1 MRLDGTLLR
10 RAFAVAACAVAA
22 LGLAAAP
29 ALAHDEL
36 LASDPA
42 DGAALD
48 VAPAAIVLTFSSPVL
63 EIGTGLQITAPDGT
77 VMPLGPAVV
86 DGPTVTQPLPEAR
99 PAGAYLVSWRAVSQD
114 GHPVTGTLAFTAA
127 TGVAPAPTGT
137 PTVPATAPTAP
148 TPTPPPAPNPSPT
161 TTSPVATSTAAPAPG
176 GLSRNQR
183 VGAVLATAAA
193 LIVLV
198 GLGRNANLRRRRQ
211 PGDASGLPPVGE

>member
-114 GHPVTGTLAFTAA
+114 GHPVTGTFAFTAA

-137 PTVPATAPTAP
+137 PTAPTPTTTP

-161 TTSPVATSTAAPAPG
+161 TTSPVVSTAAPARG

>member
-114 GHPVTGTLAFTAA
+114 GHPVTGAFAFTAA

-137 PTVPATAPTAP
+137 TTTP

-161 TTSPVATSTAAPAPG
+161 TTSPVVSTAAPAPG